1 MIPERDRTLF
11 QVFFLSSDIKA
22 IIVSLLF
29 STKDQNYFFIGK
41 IERMPCL
48 CHSLLSTNT
57 FIAFNL
63 FIPAKSAI
71 LWLVRLL

>member
-11 QVFFLSSDIKA
+11 LVFFLSGDAKA
-22 IIVSLLF
+22 IIVSSLF

-41 IERMPCL
+41 IERMSCL
-48 CHSLLSTNT
+48 CHSLPSTNA
-57 FIAFNL
+57 FIALNL
-63 FIPAKSAI
+63 FLPAKSAI